1 MIAALQCELVSPKG
15 IQEGK
20 DYLLSSSQ
28 QTTAISYGEPRGK
41 EVQDVKTQG
50 TGPR

>member
-1 MIAALQCELVSPKG
+1 MIAALQGELVSPKG

-20 DYLLSSSQ
+20 EHLLSSSP
-28 QTTAISYGEPRGK
+28 QTTAISYGEPRGQ